1 MNIKLARIAYLYSSI
16 FHTFEIVNAIAIQC
30 QNFIVYVVFFD
41 LSSSIV
47 GMSCIFWLGKF
58 KTPEHST
65 SFIAGLTKKRWF
77 KVRPTLGQHIVFAFM
92 LWHAA
97 YYQ

>member
-16 FHTFEIVNAIAIQC
+16 FHRFEIVDSIAIQC

-47 GMSCIFWLGKF
+47 GITCIFWLGKF

-65 SFIAGLTKKRWF
+65 IFIAGRTEKRWF
-77 KVRPTLGQHIVFAFM
+77 EVRPT
-92 LWHAA
+92 
-97 YYQ
+97 